1 MSMSVRCHWRIAG
14 RFGLNSWR
22 VPFNM
27 LGRVKEGLQSFWQS
41 AATSNKE
48 RTAMIGSNSSLFKWP
63 ISNYYKLQQVLA
75 LD

>member
-1 MSMSVRCHWRIAG
+1 
-14 RFGLNSWR
+14 
-22 VPFNM
+22 M